1 MPRANTKNIDLSMMS
16 YIPMQSAWLIQLPA
30 FQSDDASLVRGC
42 LKMLVTAFHSQ
53 PAGTIPDT
61 VEALATASGMPV
73 DAVRKHYVT
82 LTAGWKKGKSKEHL
96 VFLPLYDMAVRLH
109 EDHKDALKRL
119 QDATVLA
126 IQAPDLF
133 NSELL
138 PQQGSVLAN
147 NVGSALSRQAEALA
161 DTKIKHGLPDGA
173 RLPSVL
179 SEFLLNQGFSL
190 SLHEEIWEYF
200 SDFHRSRQT
209 KSASWKGEFRLW
221 VMNQIRYG
229 KLKPCSGKKPSIF
242 RQAMSEEEGASM
254 MKSKPR
260 FSFMPAI
267 SPSRF
272 STMTKGDALE
282 AQAMQKISAA
292 NAVVSARKAQASY
305 MHAR

>member
-1 MPRANTKNIDLSMMS
+1 MPRTNTKNIDLSMMS
-16 YIPMQSAWLIQLPA
+16 FIPMQSAWLTQLPA
-30 FQSDDASLVRGC
+30 FQSNDASLVRGC
-42 LKMLVTAFHSQ
+42 LKMLMAAFHGQ

-61 VEALATASGMPV
+61 VEALATATGMSV
-73 DAVRKHYVT
+73 DAVRKHYAT
-82 LTAGWKKGKSKEHL
+82 LTGGWKKSKTKEQL
-96 VFLPLYDMAVRLH
+96 VFLPLYEMAARLH
-109 EDHKDALKRL
+109 DEHKDALRRL

-138 PQQGSVLAN
+138 PQQGSALAN
-147 NVGSALSRQAEALA
+147 NVGSAVSRQVEALA
-161 DTKIKHGLPDGA
+161 DTKIRRTLPDGA
-173 RLPSVL
+173 RLPPGL

-190 SLHEEIWEYF
+190 PLHEEIWEYF

-209 KSASWKGEFRLW
+209 KSASWKGEFRSW

-242 RQAMSEEEGASM
+242 QQAMSEEEGAST
-254 MKSKPR
+254 MKPKPR
-260 FSFMPAI
+260 FSFMPTI

-272 STMTKGDALE
+272 STMSKGDALE

-292 NAVVSARKAQASY
+292 NAVISARKAQASHPY
-305 MHAR
+305 AR